1 MDTVADGIPVNE
13 TQGESA
19 VSLRNFAV
27 SVKLVKPESFTGQTF
42 LVTLGQNFST
52 TDREEAIDEASF
64 FILPSNNTDA
74 YNESL
79 TASISLPQAVLDMS
93 ISRPPGLLPNDTRIR
108 HSVFLNDALFLRR
121 AETRAD
127 GLSVGG
133 VIVSASLLSRSTGG
147 IPVGN
152 LSPPI
157 RLTFKRTKV
166 PSFYSYVAPQLN
178 VFARWREVYQEFES
192 TGTRYIHFS

>member
-27 SVKLVKPESFTGQTF
+27 SVKLVKPESFNGQTF

-108 HSVFLNDALFLRR
+108 HSVFLNDGLFLRR

-127 GLSVGG
+127 GLAVGG

-157 RLTFKRTKV
+157 RLTFKRAKV

-178 VFARWREVYQEFES
+178 IFARWREVYQELES
-192 TGTRYIHFS
+192 TGTSLNYL